1 MQASTARQSQGTDRF
16 SFVHVTLS
24 TEIPCNH
31 SLLPQNRSPLSII
44 NHYLCSAPQNTHTHT
59 LSLQWTTKKEEN
71 AEERRRRNSSTS
83 PQFFLFFSLS
93 LCFFFFPSLSVFS
106 FRLAN
111 THRFL
116 FAASFQPRL
125 ERMHRYHTTLR
136 RSKKT
141 PLQDSAQLHPYSSS
155 RPNAF
160 TLSVGVNESDTR
172 K

>member
-1 MQASTARQSQGTDRF
+1 MHAGQHSTAKSGYRSFLLCPRHTEHGNPVQSLTPPTKPF
-16 SFVHVTLS
+16 SFVDHQSLPMLRS
-24 TEIPCNH
+24 TKHTH
-31 SLLPQNRSPLSII
+31 SLSNG
-44 NHYLCSAPQNTHTHT
+44 
-59 LSLQWTTKKEEN
+59 
-71 AEERRRRNSSTS
+71 RRRKKRTLKNEDVVTPLLHRS
-83 PQFFLFFSLS
+83 FFFSLS